1 MTIIASIDPDQPADE
16 PATRYKERR
25 ALGVAC
31 GAHVL
36 HDGYTDLIWVA
47 LPIWQTEFGL
57 TYAAVGLLRMIYS
70 GTMASLQI
78 PASHIAERV
87 GGRTVLAIGTGF
99 CGLCYCLAGIGS
111 GFWALVAAL
120 FLGGLGAATQHPIGS
135 ALVTRVFTGARA
147 LTAFGTYNFAGDI
160 GKVLLP
166 AVATTLILFMPWRP
180 AYALLGLLGF
190 AGAIA
195 IFVFAP
201 RLPTER
207 SAQSQP
213 SQLLALEESARL
225 QSGFYILV
233 ALGIADSVVRGA
245 FFVLLPFLLI
255 GKGATVVTAGMALTL
270 VFVGGAIGKF
280 VCGWIVRWLGVVTT
294 VILAAVVTTVGV
306 LAVVWLPLSATLVLL
321 PPLGSALN
329 GVTTA
334 IYGSVPNY
342 ATPERRTHALS
353 VFYTVTIGSAALAP
367 PVSGVV
373 GDLIGVPSAI
383 MVVSF
388 MMLVNIPLALA
399 LKNEVDRSEQN

>member
-1 MTIIASIDPDQPADE
+1 MTTSASIDLDDE
-16 PATRYKERR
+16 AVTKQRERR

-57 TYAAVGLLRMIYS
+57 SYAAVGLLRMIYS

-78 PASHIAERV
+78 PASHIAERA
-87 GGRTVLAIGTGF
+87 GGGAVLAIGTGF

-166 AVATTLILFMPWRP
+166 ASATTLILFMPWRP
-180 AYALLGLLGF
+180 AYALLGLLG
-190 AGAIA
+190 IA
-195 IFVFAP
+195 AALVWAP
-201 RLPTER
+201 RLPAER
-207 SAQSQP
+207 SVQKQP
-213 SQLLALEESARL
+213 SQSLALKESAQLR
-225 QSGFYILV
+225 SGFYVLA
-233 ALGIADSVVRGA
+233 ALGIADSVVRSA

-255 GKGATVVTAGMALTL
+255 GKGATVVIAGMALTL
-270 VFVGGAIGKF
+270 LFVGGAIGKF
-280 VCGWIVRWLGVVTT
+280 VCGWIVRWIGVVTT
-294 VILAAVVTTVGV
+294 IILAAAVTTVGM
-306 LAVVWLPLSATLVLL
+306 LAVLWLPLNSTLVLL
-321 PPLGSALN
+321 PLLGSALN

-342 ATPERRTHALS
+342 AKPERRTHALS
-353 VFYTVTIGSAALAP
+353 VFYTVTIGSAALSP
-367 PVSGVV
+367 PLSGAI
-373 GDLIGVPSAI
+373 GDLIGVPDAI
-383 MVVSF
+383 MVVSL
-388 MMLVNIPLALA
+388 MTLVNIPLAFE
-399 LKNEVDRSEQN
+399 LKKAADCSEQS

>member
-1 MTIIASIDPDQPADE
+1 MTTTASIDLDKAAE
-16 PATRYKERR
+16 EAVTKHRERR

-31 GAHVL
+31 SAHVL

-57 TYAAVGLLRMIYS
+57 SYAAVGLLRMIYS

-78 PASHIAERV
+78 PASHIAERA
-87 GGRTVLAIGTGF
+87 GGGTVLAIGTGF

-166 AVATTLILFMPWRP
+166 ASATTLILFMPWRP
-180 AYALLGLLGF
+180 AYGLLGLLGI

-195 IFVFAP
+195 IFVLAP

-207 SAQSQP
+207 SAQSPP
-213 SQLLALEESARL
+213 SQSLALEESARL

-270 VFVGGAIGKF
+270 VFIGGAIGKF
-280 VCGWIVRWLGVVTT
+280 VCGWIVRWVGVVTT
-294 VILAAVVTTVGV
+294 VILVAAVTAVGV
-306 LAVVWLPLSATLVLL
+306 LAVLWLPLNSTLVLL
-321 PPLGSALN
+321 PLLGSALN

-342 ATPERRTHALS
+342 AKPERRTHALS
-353 VFYTVTIGSAALAP
+353 VFYTVTIGSAAVSP
-367 PVSGVV
+367 PLSGAI

-383 MVVSF
+383 MVVSL
-388 MMLVNIPLALA
+388 MTLANIPLALA
-399 LKNEVDRSEQN
+399 LKKATAD

>member
-1 MTIIASIDPDQPADE
+1 MTTSASVDFEKTPDETVTKQ
-16 PATRYKERR
+16 RERR

-57 TYAAVGLLRMIYS
+57 SYAAVGLLRMIYS

-87 GGRTVLAIGTGF
+87 GGGVVLAIGTAL

-135 ALVTRVFTGARA
+135 ALVTRVFIGARA

-166 AVATTLILFMPWRP
+166 ASATMLILFMPWRP
-180 AYALLGLLGF
+180 AYALLGLLGI

-195 IFVFAP
+195 IFLLAP
-201 RLPTER
+201 RLPAER
-207 SAQSQP
+207 SAQSEHQP
-213 SQLLALEESARL
+213 LPMEESARS
-225 QSGFYILV
+225 QTGFYILV
-233 ALGIADSVVRGA
+233 ALGIAESVVRGA

-255 GKGATVVTAGMALTL
+255 GKGATVVTAGLALTL

-280 VCGWIVRWLGVVTT
+280 VCGWIVKWIGVITT
-294 VILAAVVTTVGV
+294 IVLAAAITSVGV
-306 LAVVWLPLSATLVLL
+306 IAVLWLPLNATLVLL
-321 PPLGSALN
+321 PLLGSALN

-342 ATPERRTHALS
+342 AKPERRTHALS
-353 VFYTVTIGSAALAP
+353 VFYTITIGSAALSP
-367 PVSGVV
+367 PLSGAV
-373 GDLIGVPSAI
+373 GDLIGVPGAI
-383 MVVSF
+383 GVVSL
-388 MMLVNIPLALA
+388 MMLVNIPLAVA
-399 LKNEVDRSEQN
+399 LRKATVDRSELS